1 MAKQLSY
8 SNRTLSDIAG
18 PGHVTGFEAVIVE
31 FKSQLFNFSCV
42 TNFIVTH
49 FYGSCKK
56 EKE

>member
-18 PGHVTGFEAVIVE
+18 TSCVTDFEAMIVE
-31 FKSQLFNFSCV
+31 FKSQLFNSSCV

-49 FYGSCKK
+49 F
-56 EKE
+56 